1 MMAMAAARVA
11 VVVNPHVR
19 IPASSNGVPVIP
31 PMLAPSMA
39 VDMAL
44 PCNRS
49 NHGAKVLPTI
59 AFGPED
65 GVHSHGDIPG
75 IAEMAM
81 RLGVAL
87 PAAQQVFRPAVFLHG
102 RYGGSCQEINPILY
116 FYF

>member
-59 AFGPED
+59 LVD
-65 GVHSHGDIPG
+65 RQ
-75 IAEMAM
+75 AM
-81 RLGVAL
+81 PTPSIKKLCT
-87 PAAQQVFRPAVFLHG
+87 AAKHV
-102 RYGGSCQEINPILY
+102 